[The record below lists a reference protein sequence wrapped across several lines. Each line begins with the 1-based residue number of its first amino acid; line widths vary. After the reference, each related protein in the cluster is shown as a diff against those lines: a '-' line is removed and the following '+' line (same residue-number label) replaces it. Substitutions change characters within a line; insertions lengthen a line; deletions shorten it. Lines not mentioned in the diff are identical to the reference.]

1 MVRTD
6 LGNRKPAAN
15 IRNHDFDN
23 LVFEEGHQLPIIYSD
38 RLRFRHFTM
47 KSSLERINTGNAKRS
62 ELLETNLRITDSFNN
77 TNENNCRPNRV
88 LVDKERNKISKK
100 EHNIE

>member
-23 LVFEEGHQLPIIYSD
+23 LVFEEGHLLPIIYSH
-38 RLRFRHFTM
+38 RLCFQYFTM
-47 KSSLERINTGNAKRS
+47 KSSLERINTANAKPS
-62 ELLETNLRITDSFNN
+62 ELLETNLRIIDSFNN